1 MIFKDIFSFKDTLG
15 LLKNTLVPFAQQN
28 TESDDG
34 VPDTAREMGF
44 NGQIGNISDP
54 TDNNGVSGIQLK
66 RSFYNIYLRKLTATV
81 PVLVDTL
88 STLYSFFIRDYCM
101 NDRRYSKDLLNY
113 YQNGDVTYEEKGT
126 SQNTRFQHN
135 QLVSGQWQPL
145 TLLHDRGKT
154 VLGYP
159 VVWPGTYIP
168 SWAIDLSSHD
178 EYSWTDYPVLENDM
192 FKGFLYATRDFGSDG
207 WQEDSETFTAPDL
220 RGMSPALWASDIG
233 KFLASS
239 TGQHSHVWGSTSVST
254 NSVIVT
260 HSHSGSWSHDTAA
273 QGLHTHTCSARMF
286 GTVREL
292 VSDALSLSGK
302 NSNQGTLAYTS
313 SGGSHTHGVT
323 IGSGTEIHT
332 HTAASVTPVVNSTPQ
347 ENYGAVT
354 RVNTYPVH
362 LIVRVE

>member
-88 STLYSFFIRDYCM
+88 GTLYSFFIRDYCM
-101 NDRRYSKDLLNY
+101 NDRRYNKDLLNY

-159 VVWPGTYIP
+159 AVWPGTYIP

-178 EYSWTDYPVLENDM
+178 EYSWTDYPVLENNM
-192 FKGFLYATRDFGSDG
+192 FKAFLTSCEDFGAAFDENG
-207 WQEDSETFTAPDL
+207 FTAPDL

-239 TGQHSHVWGSTSVST
+239 TGQHNHVWGSTSAATDSK
-254 NSVIVT
+254 SPAHT
-260 HSHSGSWSHDTAA
+260 HSKTLTHGTHN
-273 QGLHTHTCSARMF
+273 HTCAARAFSTGGF
-286 GTVREL
+286 GAQ
-292 VSDALSLSGK
+292 SWCGK
-302 NSNQGTLAYTS
+302 NSNQSHAANTS
-313 SGGSHTHGVT
+313 TDGNHYHTVYFGN
-323 IGSGTEIHT
+323 GTEKHYHT
-332 HTAASVTPVVNSTPQ
+332 TQSYTPTVNSTPQ